1 MEVTARLAEQSAE
14 CSVALC
20 QMLGTPLLQQHSSS
34 SPPPHHHHINSIPSP
49 SSPSTVHSQTHQPTW
64 PLVVSLPAAAS
75 SARPPAAPVLLN
87 LLPTQLSFS
96 QCLILRTLTHSGGLE
111 LEKKKSTLNKSHSL
125 ECLLSSPASVAAQMR
140 KRLLH
145 TVGRLI
151 RILSDLRGGPVF
163 NELVMF
169 IPEGM

>member
-34 SPPPHHHHINSIPSP
+34 SPPPPHHHHINSIPSP

-96 QCLILRTLTHSGGLE
+96 RCLILRTLTHTGGVE
-111 LEKKKSTLNKSHSL
+111 LGKKINVKKVTQLGVPSFFSIL
-125 ECLLSSPASVAAQMR
+125 CCSSDEEEAASYSRTIDQD
-140 KRLLH
+140 
-145 TVGRLI
+145 I
-151 RILSDLRGGPVF
+151 
-163 NELVMF
+163 E
-169 IPEGM
+169 

>member
-1 MEVTARLAEQSAE
+1 
-14 CSVALC
+14 
-20 QMLGTPLLQQHSSS
+20 MLGTPLLQQHSSS

-64 PLVVSLPAAAS
+64 LLVVSLPAAAS

-87 LLPTQLSFS
+87 LLPTQLSH
-96 QCLILRTLTHSGGLE
+96 IKDTHTFWRLGIRKK
-111 LEKKKSTLNKSHSL
+111 KKKSTLNKSHSL
-125 ECLLSSPASVAAQMR
+125 ECRLSSPASVAAQMR

>member
-1 MEVTARLAEQSAE
+1 MSLAEAGMEVTARLAEQSAE

-34 SPPPHHHHINSIPSP
+34 SPPPPHHHINSIPSP

-64 PLVVSLPAAAS
+64 PLVVSLPAVAS

-96 QCLILRTLTHSGGLE
+96 RCLILRTLTHTGGME
-111 LEKKKSTLNKSHSL
+111 LEKKSTLKKSHSL
-125 ECLLSSPASVAAQMR
+125 ECLLSSPSSVAARMR

-145 TVGRLI
+145 TVGRSI
-151 RILSDLRGGPVF
+151 GILSDL
-163 NELVMF
+163 
-169 IPEGM
+169 

>member
-1 MEVTARLAEQSAE
+1 MKAAVVLMSLAEAGMEVTARLAEQSAE

-34 SPPPHHHHINSIPSP
+34 SPPPPHHHHINSIPSP

-64 PLVVSLPAAAS
+64 PLVVSLPAVAS

-96 QCLILRTLTHSGGLE
+96 QCLILRTLTHSGVKQVTQLGVP
-111 LEKKKSTLNKSHSL
+111 SFFSIQ
-125 ECLLSSPASVAAQMR
+125 CCSSDEEEAASYSRTINQD
-140 KRLLH
+140 
-145 TVGRLI
+145 I
-151 RILSDLRGGPVF
+151 EWPLRRTCF
-163 NELVMF
+163 
-169 IPEGM
+169 